1 MRPQAEV
8 GCHAVGQRL
17 LRPAWVVPAL
27 AVAAPA
33 RQASEASVCM
43 VCRADGARVIQR
55 LRIDQTPGTLR
66 LEDLSA
72 ARVA

>member
-1 MRPQAEV
+1 
-8 GCHAVGQRL
+8 
-17 LRPAWVVPAL
+17 
-27 AVAAPA
+27 
-33 RQASEASVCM
+33 M